1 MKSGVRQPPSLSI
14 YPQATEPDYHSHS
27 TVRVIRHTTPG
38 WVGRSGAASSIVSE

>member
-1 MKSGVRQPPSLSI
+1 MKSDVRQPPSFPI